1 MITIKVKSSLF
12 TTAEESLE
20 ESISNLKEH
29 LDTIENI
36 AHIKDNTATI
46 LAVEVT
52 NNMWVYDAE
61 KSKYK
66 YTITPDDLEFLQ
78 NFYYY
83 TSNKICLGVA
93 MVQDESGNTYEA
105 DYAIDGD
112 NVEVYSDTNITKIYN
127 LIY

>member
-1 MITIKVKSSLF
+1 MITIKIKSNLF

-29 LDTIENI
+29 LDTMENI
-36 AHIKDNTATI
+36 VHIKDNTATI

-52 NNMWVYDAE
+52 NNMWVYDTV
-61 KSKYK
+61 KNKYK

-78 NFYYY
+78 NFYYD

-93 MVQDESGNTYEA
+93 MIQDENGNTYEPS
-105 DYAIDGD
+105 YVIDGD
-112 NVEVYSDTNITKIYN
+112 NVEVYSDTNITMIFN

>member
-1 MITIKVKSSLF
+1 MITIKLKSNLF

-29 LDTIENI
+29 LDTMENI

-52 NNMWVYDAE
+52 NNMWVYDAI
-61 KSKYK
+61 KNKYK
-66 YTITPDDLEFLQ
+66 YTITPDNFQFLQ

-83 TSNKICLGVA
+83 TSNKVCIGIA
-93 MVQDESGNTYEA
+93 MVQDESGNTYEP
-105 DYAIDGD
+105 DYVIDGD

>member
-1 MITIKVKSSLF
+1 MITIKVKSNLF

-29 LDTIENI
+29 LDTMENI

-66 YTITPDDLEFLQ
+66 YTITPDDFQFLQ
-78 NFYYY
+78 NFYYD
-83 TSNKICLGVA
+83 TSNKFCIGIA
-93 MVQDESGNTYEA
+93 MVQDESGNTYEP
-105 DYAIDGD
+105 DYVIDGD
-112 NVEVYSDTNITKIYN
+112 NVEVYSDANITKIYN

>member
-1 MITIKVKSSLF
+1 MITIKVKSNLF

-29 LDTIENI
+29 LDIIENI

-93 MVQDESGNTYEA
+93 MVQDESGNTYEPN
-105 DYAIDGD
+105 YIIDGD
-112 NVEVYSDTNITKIYN
+112 NVEVYSDANITKIYN

>member
-1 MITIKVKSSLF
+1 MITIKVKSNLF